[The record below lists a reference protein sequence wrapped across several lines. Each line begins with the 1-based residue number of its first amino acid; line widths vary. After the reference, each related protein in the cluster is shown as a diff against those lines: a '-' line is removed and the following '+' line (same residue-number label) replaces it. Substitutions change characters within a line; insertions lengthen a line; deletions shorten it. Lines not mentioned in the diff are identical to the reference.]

1 MPLKPI
7 CPPTRF
13 SVWLV
18 INGPSVVRRID
29 SAWKSA
35 KLAHARA
42 EKLGDL
48 GNDAAVEEL
57 LVWTDPEAQEEDS
70 KT

>member
-1 MPLKPI
+1 MKLI
-7 CPPTRF
+7 LPPTHF
-13 SVWLV
+13 SVWV
-18 INGPSVVRRID
+18 VFNGPSVVRPID